1 MSFTSVKNKV
11 VAWFIL
17 TIGKIE
23 WKTKDTLTEA
33 EHEMIRHLLVSDYY
47 IILTHRKN
55 HLSTFFSSMANFFLS
70 GKWGYWSHALM
81 NMEDEVMS
89 DKDFR
94 LMEAVG
100 KGVVYTPFAEV
111 FNVHG
116 VCILKPRNLSVE
128 KWTAILDKAKVQLGK
143 PYDTLFNIVDDNNLS
158 CVELCRAALMGEPD
172 YATDFAAFEAL
183 IKKRHNNLSPDM
195 FYGLDDFEVVYE
207 VRH

>member
-1 MSFTSVKNKV
+1 MKQLWNKV

-17 TIGKIE
+17 TIGKVE
-23 WKTKDTLTEA
+23 WKTKNTLTEQ
-33 EHEMIRHLLVSDYY
+33 EQEVIRHLLVDDYY

-94 LMEAVG
+94 LIEAVG
-100 KGVVYTPFAEV
+100 KGVVYTPFADV

-116 VCILKPRNLSVE
+116 VCILKPRNLTVE

-143 PYDTLFNIVDDNNLS
+143 PYDTLFNILDENNLS
-158 CVELCRAALMGEPD
+158 CVELCRASLMGEPD
-172 YATDFAAFEAL
+172 YAVDFAQFEAL
-183 IKKRHNNLSPDM
+183 IAKRHNRLSPDM

-207 VRH
+207 VRRK